1 MNFRASRIL
10 PLAGLAVSLAA
21 RLAAGE
27 LAPATE
33 AKFVR
38 VITLASGGANSY
50 RTGCGSGSSG
60 RTFSL

>member
-33 AKFVR
+33 AKFVQ
-38 VITLASGGANSY
+38 VITLASGGAKVDCAN
-50 RTGCGSGSSG
+50 
-60 RTFSL
+60 